1 MASRKDTDVSLDVL
15 DTTLYTTILDASAL
29 RAHPKQCT
37 RCKSFDHFVSD
48 CPFLAQEKLR
58 APAPSPPEQPR
69 LPHGNSTSGSLLQDR
84 RAATCTSENGAT
96 SAMPVNEPT
105 YAKLAGG
112 TTPRPIAQALPEIKL
127 QFNPQRWR
135 SGLRTH
141 PDTDFV
147 NDLLNDIEFGVSI
160 GYQPVTRDYQIYANH
175 FSAIL
180 NPEPVAREIE
190 RELDLNRKVGPFLI
204 PPFTFGCYSEEAL
217 SARQV
222 ASNTRFIV
230 ACRPFSQ

>member
-1 MASRKDTDVSLDVL
+1 MTPLLSAPTQSSVHVASSSITSLGIVPFSRRRSYRK
-15 DTTLYTTILDASAL
+15 
-29 RAHPKQCT
+29 RQN
-37 RCKSFDHFVSD
+37 
-48 CPFLAQEKLR
+48 LR

-112 TTPRPIAQALPEIKL
+112 TTPRAIAQALPEIKSP
-127 QFNPQRWR
+127 FNPQMWR

-147 NDLLNDIEFGVSI
+147 NDLLHDIEFGVRI
-160 GYQPVTRDYQIYANH
+160 GYQPVTRDYQIYATH

-204 PPFTFGCYSEEAL
+204 PPFENFTGSPVSTGNYRATFAFSRFYSPVQ
-217 SARQV
+217 S
-222 ASNTRFIV
+222 
-230 ACRPFSQ
+230 